1 MKIIRKSDGI
11 VIDYIADH
19 EVKEN
24 TTMVSLEQIRDCLSN
39 RIAPYTDP
47 NSVIASVEQIMNQLK
62 EDLK

>member
-1 MKIIRKSDGI
+1 MRVIRKSDGI

-19 EVKEN
+19 KLDES
-24 TTMVSLEQIRDCLSN
+24 TTMVSLEQVRDCLSN

-47 NSVIASVEQIMNQLK
+47 NSVIASVEQVMNQLK